1 MGSSKQPSSQMLSL
15 ASEVL
20 CDRSSSPQAKLLAA
34 TVLAEVPL
42 PTVRRG
48 RTSSSQQHAPAPL

>member
-1 MGSSKQPSSQMLSL
+1 MLSL

-42 PTVRRG
+42 PTARRG